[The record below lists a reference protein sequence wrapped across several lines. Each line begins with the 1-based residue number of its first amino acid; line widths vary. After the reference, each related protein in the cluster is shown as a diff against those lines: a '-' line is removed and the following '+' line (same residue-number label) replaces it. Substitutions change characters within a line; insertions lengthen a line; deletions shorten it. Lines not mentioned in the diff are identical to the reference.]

1 MDSHWL
7 KSLSNLQEQFK
18 GLSEVEKFFEA
29 DYQWIDEVV
38 TEATSLFKK
47 NSTQTNSQ
55 IDDEENEDDSNNAS
69 DNVAP
74 VLLPTTP
81 RVRNFS
87 TFSSISS
94 LFFNVSNIDVEQKLT
109 FEIKF
114 FQVLT
119 VKKHCRFRCFFRFCI
134 KILF

>member
-7 KSLSNLQEQFK
+7 KSLSNLQDQFK

-47 NSTQTNSQ
+47 NNTQTNSQ
-55 IDDEENEDDSNNAS
+55 IDDEENEEDSNNAS
-69 DNVAP
+69 DNAAP

-81 RVRNFS
+81 RVRILKFE
-87 TFSSISS
+87 SISS
-94 LFFNVSNIDVEQKLT
+94 SFLNV
-109 FEIKF
+109 
-114 FQVLT
+114 
-119 VKKHCRFRCFFRFCI
+119 
-134 KILF
+134 